1 LLATLHSSASALKYR
16 DTLRTAMGD
25 MLVGELKELSLGKVT
40 FDTEATGKMS
50 VKWDHVIDIRSP
62 RFFRVEL
69 ADGRLIFGSL
79 GADSSRRVLLVIG
92 DSAVTET
99 PFGAV
104 FTISEIK
111 IGFWSR
117 FYISVSL
124 GVSYTKAS
132 DVGQLSLSGSSR
144 LPRDLDL
151 ATLNFSF
158 ISTST
163 ADEDPAQRN
172 DVTLQNLWYLGYGWF
187 ASTSLRYQRN
197 TELGLAARY
206 SAGLG
211 GGHYLVQDVDQY
223 FYLVAGLNG
232 TREQGG
238 TSDLKPWN
246 LEAATG
252 LQYSLFRY
260 DDPEISLLTYLNAYP
275 NLTTWG
281 RVRVDFEVKLRWE
294 IFNKFYWEFQ
304 VYNNFDNRPPSG
316 EGTKND
322 YGIVLSI
329 GWSYG

>member
-1 LLATLHSSASALKYR
+1 MAIMPSSASAVKYR
-16 DTLRTAMGD
+16 DTLRTVMGD
-25 MLVGELKELSLGKVT
+25 RLVGELKEVSLGKVT
-40 FDTEATGKMS
+40 FDTEATGKIS
-50 VKWDHVIDIRSP
+50 VKWDHVVDIRSP

-69 ADGRLIFGSL
+69 GNGRLVFGSL
-79 GADSSRRVLLVIG
+79 AADSIRRVLLVIG

-99 PFGAV
+99 PYVEV

-111 IGFWSR
+111 TGFWSR
-117 FYISVSL
+117 FYISLSL
-124 GVSYTKAS
+124 GLSYTKAS
-132 DVGQLSLSGSSR
+132 QVGQLSFSGNSK

-151 ATLNFSF
+151 ATLNFSL

-163 ADEDPAQRN
+163 QGEDPAQRH

-187 ASTSLRYQRN
+187 AQTALRYQRN
-197 TELGLAARY
+197 TELGLVARY

-223 FYLVAGLNG
+223 FYLVAGVNG

-246 LEAATG
+246 LEGAVG
-252 LQYSLFRY
+252 LEYSLFRY
-260 DDPEISLLTYLNAYP
+260 DDPEISLLTYLNTYP

-294 IFNKFYWEFQ
+294 IFNKFFWEVQ
-304 VYNNFDNRPPSG
+304 LYNNFDNQPPSG
-316 EGTKND
+316 DGTKND
-322 YGIVLSI
+322 YGIVLSL
-329 GWSYG
+329 GGSYG